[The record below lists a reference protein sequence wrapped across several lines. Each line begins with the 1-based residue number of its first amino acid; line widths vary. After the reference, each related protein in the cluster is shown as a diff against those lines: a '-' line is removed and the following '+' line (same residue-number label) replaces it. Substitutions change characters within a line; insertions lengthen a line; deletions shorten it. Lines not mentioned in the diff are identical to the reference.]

1 MRVITDKI
9 KTLFN
14 IKYVPCYV
22 VFLLLLIGVV
32 IVVNSCNPK
41 KTPSLS
47 EEEVSS
53 QLELHMTQFQ
63 FETGESTISI
73 NSISNNNTIVA
84 EDSYINISLD
94 NTNYFNYIYEHSSY
108 EIVSIDD
115 TTCSIQVTAIDAQ
128 DMLNRANEMV
138 LERSI
143 VDIYEALDFILEYE
157 DYSLI
162 SRTVELEIIDGGVVV
177 SNEFYDAM
185 SGGLFS
191 YPTEM
196 N

>member
-14 IKYVPCYV
+14 KKYLPCYV

-53 QLELHMTQFQ
+53 QLELHITQFQ

-73 NSISNNNTIVA
+73 NSISNNTIVA
-84 EDSYINISLD
+84 EDCYINIPLD

-162 SRTVELEIIDGGVVV
+162 SRDVVLEIIDGEVVV